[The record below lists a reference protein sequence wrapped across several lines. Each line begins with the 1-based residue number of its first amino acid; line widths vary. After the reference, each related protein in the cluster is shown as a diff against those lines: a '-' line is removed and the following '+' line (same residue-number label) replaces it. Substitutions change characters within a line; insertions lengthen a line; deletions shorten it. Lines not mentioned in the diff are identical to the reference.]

1 MGGASLQDSFLKKGV
16 SWLKIAVI
24 VVAAGLLI
32 RFFVLNIA
40 IVPTGSMIPTIQ
52 PYDALIVLRFP
63 YYFRDVERNEIIV
76 FKPTPELDANRPEPE
91 KGAPLVK
98 RVIGVP
104 GDKVQLI
111 RGNLYLNDEYV
122 IEDYVANSGIDT
134 TKEFIVPQG
143 CYFVMGDNRVNSY
156 DSRYWEDPFVKREQV
171 LGKAW
176 FKMGLLR

>member
-1 MGGASLQDSFLKKGV
+1 M
-16 SWLKIAVI
+16 
-24 VVAAGLLI
+24 
-32 RFFVLNIA
+32 
-40 IVPTGSMIPTIQ
+40 
-52 PYDALIVLRFP
+52 
-63 YYFRDVERNEIIV
+63 
-76 FKPTPELDANRPEPE
+76 
-91 KGAPLVK
+91 VK

-134 TKEFIVPQG
+134 TKEFVVPQG